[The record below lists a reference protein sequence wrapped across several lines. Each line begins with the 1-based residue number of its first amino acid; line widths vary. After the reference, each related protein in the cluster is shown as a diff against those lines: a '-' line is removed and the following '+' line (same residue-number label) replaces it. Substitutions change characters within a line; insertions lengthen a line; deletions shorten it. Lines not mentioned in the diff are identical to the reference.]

1 MGTRLRRAPRFRQI
15 IPRRPGA
22 FASSG
27 ADLYIRRAVRRL
39 SIFGVAV
46 SGSQIS
52 SAALDARRRK
62 ILFRSWHRGMR
73 ETDLLMGRFADAEIG
88 HLSEPEL
95 AEFEG
100 LLEVS
105 DRDIL
110 GWLTGGE
117 EVPSSY
123 DTPTLRKLKLFH
135 AHAGPLDL

>member
-1 MGTRLRRAPRFRQI
+1 M
-15 IPRRPGA
+15 
-22 FASSG
+22 
-27 ADLYIRRAVRRL
+27 
-39 SIFGVAV
+39 

-88 HLSEPEL
+88 HLSVAEL
-95 AEFEG
+95 AEFED
-100 LLEVS
+100 LLEVP
-105 DRDIL
+105 DRDIF

-123 DTPTLRKLKLFH
+123 DTPTFRKLKLFH
-135 AHAGPLDL
+135 SHAGPLDL